1 MKKHF
6 FLVLVFFSVSST
18 DITGQCSYN
27 LLNISHVDCYNDN
40 TGEVQISVTNNNV
53 SWWWTLPDG
62 STSTNSELLNLQ
74 AGNYVLHIIENFI
87 QGDTSSPI
95 VCLLIDTIS
104 IEQTIDITANFVLK
118 DMCSNED
125 SANVTTTI
133 YGGTPPY
140 SVLWIHSGETT
151 TNISNVP
158 PSNVPY
164 TLNIT
169 DVNGCQKNEILRV
182 RFIESLQSFMSAEN
196 VICKDDNSGEAR
208 VFIENGTPPYTF
220 LWNTGDEFVNEE
232 SSKIENL
239 YPGTYAVTVTDT
251 MGCVILDSI
260 TIDDDPKIC
269 ITVYR
274 VFSPNEDGIHDYWEI
289 DNIHLYPGALIEVYD
304 RMGNIVYRRRNYINS
319 ESIAFNGYAT
329 DGRRL
334 PSGTYYFILDLENDD
349 EVFKGS
355 LTIVR

>member
-1 MKKHF
+1 MKKYF
-6 FLVLVFFSVSST
+6 FLVLVFFSVSSS
-18 DITGQCSYN
+18 DVNAQCSYN
-27 LLNISHVDCYNDN
+27 LINISHVDCYNDN
-40 TGEVQISVTNNNV
+40 TGEVEISVTNNNL
-53 SWWWTLPDG
+53 SWWRTLPDS
-62 STSTNSELLNLQ
+62 STSTNSVLLNLQ

-118 DMCSNED
+118 DMCSAED

-140 SVLWIHSGETT
+140 STLWIHSGETT
-151 TNISNVP
+151 ANISNVP

-169 DVNGCQKNEILRV
+169 DANGCQENEILHV

-220 LWNTGDEFVNEE
+220 VWNTGDEFVNEE

-239 YPGTYAVTVTDT
+239 YPGTYEVTVTDT
-251 MGCVILDSI
+251 MGCIISDSI

-289 DNIHLYPGALIEVYD
+289 ENIHLYPGALIEVYD
-304 RMGNIVYRRRNYINS
+304 RMGNMVYRRRNYINS